1 MGKKFERGMA
11 DAMKGLIQA
20 QEGMREDLDRHEKI
34 LDAQARQIV
43 QLQDDVMEMRNRA
56 IAAAAMNRTPY
67 KEISALYGLSEGR
80 ISQIKKQY
88 QS

>member
-1 MGKKFERGMA
+1 MGKKFEKGMA
-11 DAMKGLIQA
+11 DAMKGLIKA

-43 QLQDDVMEMRNRA
+43 QLQDDVMEMRNKA